1 MKTNK
6 KAILGFAMSMIFSLA
21 IMQGISQK
29 NVQQQRSLQQVSLGS
44 AYAAG
49 QAESQSWQNVW
60 NQTTEISNIVLEWEY
75 PLLWERL
82 LLQKLL
88 FQKQELQQL
97 GLLLVLP
104 PYS

>member
-29 NVQQQRSLQQVSLGS
+29 NVQQQRCLQQVSLGS

-60 NQTTEISNIVLEWEY
+60 NQTTEISNIVLEWGI
-75 PLLWERL
+75 PIA
-82 LLQKLL
+82 
-88 FQKQELQQL
+88 L
-97 GLLLVLP
+97 GATIAPEAVVSKAGAATAWIVTGAAAL
-104 PYS
+104 

>member
-60 NQTTEISNIVLEWEY
+60 NQTTEISNTVLEWGI
-75 PLLWERL
+75 PIA
-82 LLQKLL
+82 
-88 FQKQELQQL
+88 L
-97 GLLLVLP
+97 GATIAPEPVVSKAGAATAWIVTGAAAL
-104 PYS
+104 

>member
-60 NQTTEISNIVLEWEY
+60 NQTTEISNIVLEWGI
-75 PLLWERL
+75 PIA
-82 LLQKLL
+82 
-88 FQKQELQQL
+88 L
-97 GLLLVLP
+97 GATIAPEAVVSKAGAATTWIVTGAAAL
-104 PYS
+104 

>member
-1 MKTNK
+1 
-6 KAILGFAMSMIFSLA
+6 MSMIFSLA

-60 NQTTEISNIVLEWEY
+60 NQTTEISNIVLEWGI
-75 PLLWERL
+75 PIA
-82 LLQKLL
+82 
-88 FQKQELQQL
+88 L
-97 GLLLVLP
+97 GATIAPEAVVSKAGAATAWIVTGAAAL
-104 PYS
+104 

>member
-6 KAILGFAMSMIFSLA
+6 KAILGFAMSKIFSLA

-60 NQTTEISNIVLEWEY
+60 NQTTEISNIVLEWGI
-75 PLLWERL
+75 PIA
-82 LLQKLL
+82 
-88 FQKQELQQL
+88 L
-97 GLLLVLP
+97 GATIAPEAVVSKAGAATAWIVTGAAAL
-104 PYS
+104 

>member
-60 NQTTEISNIVLEWEY
+60 NQTTEISNIVLEWGI
-75 PLLWERL
+75 PIA
-82 LLQKLL
+82 
-88 FQKQELQQL
+88 L
-97 GLLLVLP
+97 GATIAPEAVVSKAGAATAWIVTGAAAL
-104 PYS
+104 

>member
-60 NQTTEISNIVLEWEY
+60 NQTTEISNIVLEWGIPIAFGATIAPEFVVSKAGAATAWIVTGAAA
-75 PLLWERL
+75 L
-82 LLQKLL
+82 
-88 FQKQELQQL
+88 
-97 GLLLVLP
+97 
-104 PYS
+104 

>member
-49 QAESQSWQNVW
+49 QAESQSWPNVW
-60 NQTTEISNIVLEWEY
+60 NQTTEISNIVLEWGI
-75 PLLWERL
+75 PIA
-82 LLQKLL
+82 
-88 FQKQELQQL
+88 L
-97 GLLLVLP
+97 GATIAPEAVVSKAGAATAWIVTCAAAL
-104 PYS
+104 